1 VAREFSL
8 DIPTSGL
15 DDLFS
20 TQEQR
25 EADSLEKVK
34 IVPFDLIDDFPGHPF
49 KVRIDDEMKKMIE
62 SVKEQGVLVPALLRP
77 KPDGRYELVSGH
89 RRKFAG
95 QAVDLPGLPAVI
107 REMDDETATIIMV
120 DSNLQ
125 REKVLASEKAFAYRM
140 KMEAV
145 RRQAGRPP
153 KENVCQV
160 GTNLIGQRTDVVLA
174 EKAED
179 SARQIQR
186 YIRLTELIP
195 PILSM
200 VDDER
205 IKFNP
210 AVEISH
216 MSSEKQQL
224 LYEVMDADLC
234 TPSHAQAI
242 KMKQLEQEGNLS
254 GETIIAIMAEEKG
267 NQVEQFKIPKE
278 SITRFFAPSTKKEEI
293 QATIVKALELYTR
306 QRDLDVH
313 RDGFSERER

>member
-1 VAREFSL
+1 MAREFSL
-8 DIPTSGL
+8 DIPTNGY
-15 DDLFS
+15 DDLFF

-25 EADSLEKVK
+25 EADALEKVR

-49 KVRIDDEMKKMIE
+49 KVRIDDEMQKMIE
-62 SVKEQGVLVPALLRP
+62 SIKVHGILVPVLLRP
-77 KPDGRYELVSGH
+77 KSDGRYELVSGH

-95 QAVDLPGLPAVI
+95 QAVDLPGAPAVV
-107 REMDDETATIIMV
+107 REMDDDTATIIMV

-125 REKVLASEKAFAYRM
+125 REKVLTSEKAYAYKM
-140 KMEAV
+140 KMEAMK
-145 RRQAGRPP
+145 RQGKRTDLTS
-153 KENVCQV
+153 CQL
-160 GTNLIGQRTDVVLA
+160 GTKLEGERTDVVLA
-174 EKAED
+174 EKTED

-200 VDDER
+200 VDDEQ

-216 MSSEKQQL
+216 LPSDKQEF
-224 LYEVMDADLC
+224 LYEVMDADEC

-242 KMKQLEQEGNLS
+242 KMKQLDQEGKLS
-254 GETIIAIMAEEKG
+254 GETIMAIMAEEKG
-267 NQVEQFKIPKE
+267 NQVELFKMPKE
-278 SITRFFAPSTKKEEI
+278 TITRFFAPNTKKEEI

-306 QRDLDVH
+306 QRDQEVQ
-313 RDGFSERER
+313 RDDNSERER